1 MGVQTINVIS
11 QLTASQ
17 LDVHPQFFVTPDG
30 PLQENGVKFSP
41 SFMHTKTPPAPGS
54 SLSVVASEPMACQ
67 CDDDLTAVSWEWN
80 RCVTL
85 VT

>member
-11 QLTASQ
+11 QLVPSK
-17 LDVHPQFFVTPDG
+17 LDVHPQFFVTPDD

-54 SLSVVASEPMACQ
+54 LIIGGMYMYQLLIV
-67 CDDDLTAVSWEWN
+67 DHGVSRN
-80 RCVTL
+80 
-85 VT
+85 